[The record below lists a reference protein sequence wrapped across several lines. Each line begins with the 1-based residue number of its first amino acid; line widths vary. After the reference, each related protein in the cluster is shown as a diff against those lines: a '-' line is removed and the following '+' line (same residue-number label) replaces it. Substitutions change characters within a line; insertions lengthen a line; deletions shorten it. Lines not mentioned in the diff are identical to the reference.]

1 MKDPVSRI
9 SRLGFVCGSALALL
23 GAAAGAQ
30 EAGKDKTAEK
40 AFKNIQV
47 LQSLPESQLM
57 PVMHFMRSS
66 LGVRCDHCHVAE
78 NGKYWMD
85 DKPAKQTA
93 RQHIRMTFDLNKA
106 SFGGR
111 TVVTCNTC
119 HQGRTKPISIP
130 SVEQGAF
137 AETTRA
143 DPEAKLAE
151 PLPGVDQLI
160 DKYQQALGGKAA
172 VDKIQTRVTRM
183 SMLRPKLVNSG
194 TPKAAMINRG
204 ETWSLEIYQKSP
216 DKFLAIIT
224 SPGGIIQQGFNG
236 DDGWIKTPDG
246 QRALSSQD
254 VARMKRQADFSKD
267 FKLKEQYSKM
277 EVAGEERLGGHE
289 AYVIEALN
297 QDGKKERLF
306 FDAESGLLLRRV
318 VLTEMPLGLDPEV
331 TDFEDYRDVDGV
343 KLPFTVRTSYLDD
356 NHLGTTRNI
365 EEVRHNVAV
374 DDSRFAVPSTPE

>member
-1 MKDPVSRI
+1 MKNPVSRI
-9 SRLGFVCGSALALL
+9 GRFGFVFGSALALL
-23 GAAAGAQ
+23 GVAAGAQ
-30 EAGKDKTAEK
+30 EAGKDKTAEQ

-137 AETTRA
+137 PDTTRA

-151 PLPGVDQLI
+151 PLPSVDQLI

-236 DDGWIKTPDG
+236 NAGWIKTPDG
-246 QRALSSQD
+246 QQALSAQD

-277 EVAGEERLGGHE
+277 DVAGKEMLGGHE

-297 QDGKKERLF
+297 QDSKTERLF
-306 FDAESGLLLRRV
+306 FDAQSGLLLRKV
-318 VLTEMPLGLDPEV
+318 VLTETPLGMDPEV

-365 EEVRHNVAV
+365 EEVRHNVMV

>member
-9 SRLGFVCGSALALL
+9 GRFGFVCGSALALL
-23 GAAAGAQ
+23 GATAGAQ
-30 EAGKDKTAEK
+30 EAGKDKTAEQ

-85 DKPAKQTA
+85 DKPAKQMA

-236 DDGWIKTPDG
+236 NAGWIKTADG

-267 FKLKEQYSKM
+267 LKLKEQYSKM
-277 EVAGEERLGGHE
+277 EVAGKEKLGGHE

-306 FDAESGLLLRRV
+306 FDAQSGFLLRRV

-356 NHLGTTRNI
+356 NHLGTTRRI
-365 EEVRHNVAV
+365 EEVRHNVPV
-374 DDSRFAVPSTPE
+374 EDSRFAVPSTPE